1 MHFQPIHSFEWQVGN
16 FHDPSAEGTL
26 GKVAR
31 QNLRHVIYLTWIT
44 RTLGNYCPI
53 LQLEYIRN
61 HICWQTSNTGC
72 WLASNLYWFDGWFSL
87 HLHWKYIYTS
97 SRQNCWSWP
106 TFVMSRIWRRIASS
120 IWDLSQKHQ
129 NWSHVR
135 RRSWPIQADVN
146 IDLNQALD
154 NQPSCRIDSTHHQNK
169 PLTNNK

>member
-120 IWDLSQKHQ
+120 IWDLSQNTKIDPMSGDAPDQSRLTSTLTSTKHWTT
-129 NWSHVR
+129 NPLVGS
-135 RRSWPIQADVN
+135 I
-146 IDLNQALD
+146 
-154 NQPSCRIDSTHHQNK
+154 
-169 PLTNNK
+169 PLTTRTNP